1 MGAGVTG
8 RLGRST
14 SVGKSVSLM
23 LGQWPGAGP
32 VGLVDVVASVVGW
45 EVPEITCVLARRA

>member
-14 SVGKSVSLM
+14 SVGKSVTRMPMGPWSIVFQLDGSVPG
-23 LGQWPGAGP
+23 LGP
-32 VGLVDVVASVVGW
+32 
-45 EVPEITCVLARRA
+45 PEITCTLAFLPC